1 MTALRWAL
9 ILRRLG
15 LRVVRRVS
23 FDGGPADM
31 LVALHSVRSAASIER
46 FRAERPG
53 APIVVAA
60 TGTDINEPA
69 ARAQA
74 ERALALADAI
84 IVLQELAV
92 ALLPAALR
100 SRAHVVTQSVT
111 LPAEPAP
118 PPSGLQVCVLA
129 NLRPVKDPLLAAR
142 AAELLPAS
150 SAVRVVL
157 LGAALD
163 AQLAA
168 QARAHTQQGMRFAWL
183 GALPRR
189 RALRVLQGSQ
199 AMVSS
204 SLSEG
209 GANAVGEA
217 IVAGVPPL
225 VTAIEGS
232 LGLLG
237 ADWPAVFPVGDARA
251 LADLILR
258 VERDPPFVAELRRR
272 LRVLAPRFAPAR
284 EVASWR
290 RILQTL
296 APHCLRSCEPCLSP

>member
-15 LRVVRRVS
+15 LRVVRRAA
-23 FDGGPADM
+23 FAGGPAD
-31 LVALHSVRSAASIER
+31 LLIALHAVRSAASVER
-46 FRAERPG
+46 FAAERPG

-60 TGTDINEPA
+60 TGTDINEPST
-69 ARAQA
+69 RAQA
-74 ERALALADAI
+74 EGVLALADAI

-92 ALLPAALR
+92 AQLPVALR
-100 SRAHVVTQSVT
+100 PRAHVVTQSVV
-111 LPAEPAP
+111 LPTETAP
-118 PPSGLQVCVLA
+118 PQNGLQVCVLA
-129 NLRPVKDPLLAAR
+129 NLRAIKDPLLAAR

-150 SAVRVVL
+150 SRARVVL
-157 LGAALD
+157 LGAGLD

-168 QARAHTQQGMRFAWL
+168 QARAHTQRGTRFSWL

-189 RALRVLQGSQ
+189 RALRLLQGSQ
-199 AMVSS
+199 VMVSS

-272 LRVLAPRFAPAR
+272 LRELAPRFAPAR

-290 RILQTL
+290 RILQAL
-296 APHCLRSCEPCLSP
+296 APHCLRSCAPSLSP